1 MRSVLV
7 SFGSANNLAKIT
19 SVRDLAWDEFA
30 KLLTANPPE
39 TNDKASAGWFIP
51 AEFSPCYRDAKNL
64 VARYAL
70 TFDYDSVTPADVIAI
85 QTAFKGYSYSIYTT
99 ASHLP
104 DKPRVRVVMPTTRG
118 MGADE
123 FCAVSRKTASWA
135 GIELAARESHSPAQM
150 AFLPTVKP
158 GGEFKAAVM
167 AGQILDPDAV
177 LALYSD
183 WTDRTQWPTRK
194 DHDSTYRSEELPVPA
209 RDKPGVIGDFNRAFS
224 ISEAIERFELPYSRV
239 SDTRWS
245 YTDGSRAEGMRT
257 YDQDSKAHNENDTN
271 PARGQHSAFDLVRIH
286 RFSELDKDIPH
297 ETPIT
302 ERPSFKAMCV
312 LANEQPEILAVR
324 AGADFEILPP
334 LAADNGEAPSG
345 NDEKVAEGM
354 VGNDAGGKDGEVAQ
368 GQQQPL
374 GLARKIDA
382 VIRTPTI
389 PRWLIKD
396 VIERG
401 VIAVM
406 AGKRGSYK
414 SFLALDW
421 AMTCALRGD
430 PVYVISAE
438 GGDFD
443 RRAKAWLIENDHLG
457 EVENIPLYVVE
468 KRMDLSAK
476 AGIEKIRED
485 CKHHGIHPVLFVL
498 DTFSKLSG
506 GLDENDNSKVKAFI
520 GLLDNGLKRAYDATV
535 LLIAHTGHTEQ
546 DRPRGASA
554 LGADTDAEYI
564 ATRDA
569 VTNTVALSRQ
579 RFKASPELPPI
590 HYAPEIVELDYVD
603 EDGAAVTS
611 LVMSRTEEQVATM
624 PRVLLKKH
632 PGRLYAVARES
643 LAEKDQVVISDLLD
657 KFVEVTPHDGK
668 ARDRRR
674 RTGTVALDVL
684 LASKLLVL
692 RDAGTVAL
700 SNAGR
705 VDETDFT
712 KEKE

>member
-1 MRSVLV
+1 M
-7 SFGSANNLAKIT
+7 
-19 SVRDLAWDEFA
+19 
-30 KLLTANPPE
+30 
-39 TNDKASAGWFIP
+39 ND
-51 AEFSPCYRDAKNL
+51 
-64 VARYAL
+64 RY
-70 TFDYDSVTPADVIAI
+70 
-85 QTAFKGYSYSIYTT
+85 
-99 ASHLP
+99 
-104 DKPRVRVVMPTTRG
+104 
-118 MGADE
+118 
-123 FCAVSRKTASWA
+123 
-135 GIELAARESHSPAQM
+135 
-150 AFLPTVKP
+150 
-158 GGEFKAAVM
+158 
-167 AGQILDPDAV
+167 
-177 LALYSD
+177 
-183 WTDRTQWPTRK
+183 
-194 DHDSTYRSEELPVPA
+194 TYRH
-209 RDKPGVIGDFNRAFS
+209 
-224 ISEAIERFELPYSRV
+224 
-239 SDTRWS
+239 
-245 YTDGSRAEGMRT
+245 GSRAEGCIV
-257 YDQDSKAHNENDTN
+257 YDDDTKMHIHHDSC
-271 PARGQHSAFDLVRIH
+271 PARGQVNAFDLVRLML
-286 RFSELDKDIPH
+286 FSELDKDIPH

-302 ERPSFKAMCV
+302 EKPSFKAMV
-312 LANEQPEILAVR
+312 RLALEQPEVLAAQ

-334 LAADNGEAPSG
+334 LDSGVEVVAPIG
-345 NDEKVAEGM
+345 
-354 VGNDAGGKDGEVAQ
+354 GEVGTGDVRTDTSGAPE
-368 GQQQPL
+368 QQDPPAGL
-374 GLARKIDA
+374 SVGDPAGLARKIA
-382 VIRTPTI
+382 TVIRTPTI

-476 AGIEKIRED
+476 AGIDKIRDD
-485 CKHHGIHPVLFVL
+485 CKHHGIHPVLFIL

-569 VTNTVALSRQ
+569 VTNTVSLSRQ

-590 HYAPEIVELDYVD
+590 HYAPEIVELDYAD
-603 EDGAAVTS
+603 EDGVAVTS
-611 LVMSRTEEQVATM
+611 LVMSQVEAQTAAM

-632 PGRLYAVARES
+632 PGRLYAVAREL
-643 LAEKDQVVISDLLD
+643 LAEKDQVAISDLLD
-657 KFVEVTPHDGK
+657 KFVEATPHDGK

-674 RTGTVALDVL
+674 RTGTVALDTL
-684 LASKLLVL
+684 LASKLLTL
-692 RDAGTVAL
+692 RGAGFVAL
-700 SNAGR
+700 SNAER
-705 VDETDFT
+705 VGEMDFT
-712 KEKE
+712 KEQE